1 MFYQLPYFSRVASDP
16 TTPAIPFDWKM
27 AQEEVMRADLSNDPI
42 QAAIARLE
50 RQVILTNPLFG
61 VGVVHFFINN
71 VFKFGSYILPL
82 YYTINFESYHI
93 QI

>member
-1 MFYQLPYFSRVASDP
+1 MQYFSRIASDP

-50 RQVILTNPLFG
+50 RQVI
-61 VGVVHFFINN
+61 INISLGHGCN
-71 VFKFGSYILPL
+71 VLNVLLILNHMTLKFK
-82 YYTINFESYHI
+82 SYHI
-93 QI
+93 EV

>member
-1 MFYQLPYFSRVASDP
+1 MPYFLRIASDP

-50 RQVILTNPLFG
+50 RQVI
-61 VGVVHFFINN
+61 INISLGHGCN
-71 VFKFGSYILPL
+71 VLKCTIDFKSYDTEI
-82 YYTINFESYHI
+82 
-93 QI
+93 

>member
-1 MFYQLPYFSRVASDP
+1 MPYLLRIASDP

-50 RQVILTNPLFG
+50 RQVTIIISWGPGCNVLILLILNHITLK
-61 VGVVHFFINN
+61 
-71 VFKFGSYILPL
+71 FK
-82 YYTINFESYHI
+82 SYHI
-93 QI
+93 EV

>member
-1 MFYQLPYFSRVASDP
+1 MPYFLRIASDP

-50 RQVILTNPLFG
+50 RQVIIIISWGPG
-61 VGVVHFFINN
+61 CN
-71 VFKFGSYILPL
+71 VLKC
-82 YYTINFESYHI
+82 TINLKSYHI
-93 QI
+93 ETQIISH

>member
-1 MFYQLPYFSRVASDP
+1 MPYFSRIASDP

-50 RQVILTNPLFG
+50 RQVI
-61 VGVVHFFINN
+61 INISLGHGCN
-71 VFKFGSYILPL
+71 VLNVLLILNHMTLKFK
-82 YYTINFESYHI
+82 SYHI
-93 QI
+93 EV

>member
-1 MFYQLPYFSRVASDP
+1 MLNCFLFLTLTGSNSDP

-50 RQVILTNPLFG
+50 RQVLF
-61 VGVVHFFINN
+61 V
-71 VFKFGSYILPL
+71 K
-82 YYTINFESYHI
+82 
-93 QI
+93 

>member
-1 MFYQLPYFSRVASDP
+1 MPYFLRIASDP

-50 RQVILTNPLFG
+50 RQVI
-61 VGVVHFFINN
+61 INMSLGHGCN
-71 VFKFGSYILPL
+71 VLILLILISTAYQKMVMLYLWTFKKV
-82 YYTINFESYHI
+82 
-93 QI
+93 

>member
-1 MFYQLPYFSRVASDP
+1 MQSTLKFNYLAISLAPNSDP

-50 RQVILTNPLFG
+50 RQVLLI
-61 VGVVHFFINN
+61 
-71 VFKFGSYILPL
+71 
-82 YYTINFESYHI
+82 E
-93 QI
+93 

>member
-1 MFYQLPYFSRVASDP
+1 MPYFSQIASDP

-50 RQVILTNPLFG
+50 RQVI
-61 VGVVHFFINN
+61 INISLGHGCN
-71 VFKFGSYILPL
+71 VLNVLLILNHMTLKFK
-82 YYTINFESYHI
+82 SYHI
-93 QI
+93 EV

>member
-1 MFYQLPYFSRVASDP
+1 MPYFSQIASDP

-50 RQVILTNPLFG
+50 RQVTSIISWGPGCNVLNVLLILNHITLK
-61 VGVVHFFINN
+61 
-71 VFKFGSYILPL
+71 FK
-82 YYTINFESYHI
+82 SYHI
-93 QI
+93 EV

>member
-1 MFYQLPYFSRVASDP
+1 MPYFLRIASDP

-50 RQVILTNPLFG
+50 RQVIIIISWGPG
-61 VGVVHFFINN
+61 CN
-71 VFKFGSYILPL
+71 VLIRLILNHITL
-82 YYTINFESYHI
+82 KLKSYHI
-93 QI
+93 EV